1 MRDERPYPASCHVSP
16 LMPPRFTE
24 MSQRPQTPS
33 AVSPSTQPRIRPR
46 RASTHDDPITGLIQP
61 GSVLIED
68 NGAVHRVDRQGGK
81 QAGRGDGRVNVEDQ
95 GTAPVEM
102 AVRLISETAHDLR
115 SPLASVAATME
126 LIRDGQLGEI
136 TSMQNDVLQ
145 AALRQCDYLNALV
158 GEMLHA
164 DGLIGGTTT
173 MHRRVVRRS
182 EIQEMVSDA
191 TAAVLATK
199 RIELLF
205 DGLDANA
212 SPIYV
217 DATLLCRLLVNL
229 VVNAERASGEDSTIL
244 IKAHDDHESGVARW
258 SVVDCGGGISGER
271 LRQLANP
278 NLKAKS
284 KRANADYGERSS
296 GTGLGLMICR
306 QLATL
311 HFSDLTIR
319 SRVGS
324 GTDVMFETPLA
335 HPTAVATAFARFRNQ
350 VFGPTVRPTAVVPN
364 ANEVR
369 VRDGAATASS
379 WEEVTLGFVGAPPR
393 CGSRVAIGTTTIAGD
408 KSSAAVDTFDRIL
421 QSRLGRFEM
430 SYRTTRRTWVWVLDA
445 DHRNVGERLRQFD
458 SSLGKL
464 LENVEVT
471 WGEPTVVPVGHRS
484 LQSLL
489 IDRMTTQALSAAT
502 SEIFGHAMDRD
513 TVRPG
518 TDPIASSPV
527 AATRLDEELRR
538 LTVRM
543 KQHANRLKSQS
554 AAMRPPGR

>member
-1 MRDERPYPASCHVSP
+1 
-16 LMPPRFTE
+16 

-33 AVSPSTQPRIRPR
+33 VVNSSSQPRIRPR
-46 RASTHDDPITGLIQP
+46 RVTSSADARKDDADAMAGPVLVASD
-61 GSVLIED
+61 GS
-68 NGAVHRVDRQGGK
+68 VHRVDRQRSENSDVG
-81 QAGRGDGRVNVEDQ
+81 AREHRAVRGVNSEAVVDES
-95 GTAPVEM
+95 GSAPVEL

-126 LIRDGQLGEI
+126 LIRDGQLGEV
-136 TSMQNDVLQ
+136 TSMQDDVLQ
-145 AALRQCDYLNALV
+145 AALKQCDYLNALV

-164 DGLIGGTTT
+164 DGLLGGTTT
-173 MHRRVVRRS
+173 LHRRVVRRS
-182 EIQEMVSDA
+182 EIQTMVSDA

-205 DGLDANA
+205 DGLDANVA
-212 SPIYV
+212 PIYV

-244 IKAHDDHESGVARW
+244 IKAHDDHECGVVRW
-258 SVVDCGGGISGER
+258 SVVDCGGGISSEKMR
-271 LRQLANP
+271 ELANP
-278 NLKAKS
+278 GASPKRAKS
-284 KRANADYGERSS
+284 DYGGRST

-311 HFSDLTIR
+311 HYSDLRIR

-335 HPTAVATAFARFRNQ
+335 HPTAVATAYARFRNQ
-350 VFGPTVRPTAVVPN
+350 IFGPAMRPKSIAGDLVPRQSDRS
-364 ANEVR
+364 AS
-369 VRDGAATASS
+369 ASS
-379 WEEVTLGFVGAPPR
+379 WEEATLGFVGAGPR
-393 CGSRVAIGTTTIAGD
+393 CASRVAIGTTSISGEHAA
-408 KSSAAVDTFDRIL
+408 AAVDTFDRIL

-445 DHRNVGERLRQFD
+445 DHRTVADRLRKID
-458 SSLGKL
+458 VSLGKL
-464 LENVEVT
+464 LENVDVT
-471 WGEPTVVPVGHRS
+471 WSEPTVVPVGHRT

-502 SEIFGHAMDRD
+502 SEIFGHAVDRD

-518 TDPIASSPV
+518 TDPITSSPV

-543 KQHANRLKSQS
+543 RHHSERLKSQS
-554 AAMRPPGR
+554 AAMRPPRS